1 MSSFRLGASARFFL
15 SLAIVVLAVA
25 GMAFVGLR
33 GLAGVNSANRQVFA
47 DNFLTAE
54 ATSHMNRELARTE
67 VVSLEIAAA
76 PNQATADRLRAQLQE
91 IVIPAVRADIAAVL
105 AIHAGDA
112 PDEKAQIGRIP
123 ALWSAYLAVAR
134 RRLLTA
140 GPNDH
145 GRRTAADVDRT
156 LDRLIAFVSA
166 RQPRE
171 IANAASAHNAA
182 THTYRRIRTWML
194 VVAALAILA
203 AATMIRA
210 GLTLRRLLR
219 SQAHDRRFAESSS
232 EYTGR
237 LQATEDEDEAH
248 ELLRRQLERTHPGSR
263 AVVLS
268 RNNSDD
274 RLEART
280 AVVALEELKPLL
292 EHAVPRA
299 CLAIR
304 FATGYS
310 QGGAREPLTTCE
322 VCGQLPGVS
331 NCEPLLV
338 GGEVIGSV
346 LVNQPDAAERTD
358 PLTVRQTVAQAA
370 PVLGNLRN
378 LALAQLRAATD
389 TLTGLPNQRSVQDT
403 LKRMVAQASRTI
415 TPLTAVLVDL
425 DHFKQVND
433 VYGHDRGD
441 EVLAAV
447 GVAFRNVVREA
458 DFVGRY
464 GGEEFLILL
473 PSTDKPGAVH
483 VAEAV
488 RAAIAAIR
496 VSEID
501 RPITASCGVAG
512 LPDDAGDAVT
522 LFRAADRA
530 LYAAKSEGRDRVHA
544 ADGEPGSHTRPPDSG
559 SPRGPRGHEGRPGV
573 QALPE
578 AEFAGESGPHG

>member
-1 MSSFRLGASARFFL
+1 MARFTLGATTRFFL
-15 SLAIVVLAVA
+15 SLGIVVLAVA
-25 GMAFVGLR
+25 GMAAVGLR
-33 GLAGVNSANRQVFA
+33 GLATVDAANRQVFS

-54 ATSHMNRELARTE
+54 ATNHMNIDLARAE
-67 VVSLEIAAA
+67 VISLQITAA
-76 PNQATADRLRAQLQE
+76 PDEPAADLLRARLQE

-105 AIHAGDA
+105 AIHAGDP
-112 PDEKAQIGRIP
+112 PDERGQIARIP
-123 ALWSAYLAVAR
+123 GLWSAYLAVAHE
-134 RRLLTA
+134 RLLRS
-140 GPNDH
+140 GPNDR
-145 GRRTAADVDRT
+145 GQPTTAAVDRT
-156 LDRLIAFVSA
+156 LGPLIAFVSA

-171 IANAASAHNAA
+171 IADAASAHNVA
-182 THTYRRIRTWML
+182 THTYHRVRTWML
-194 VVAALAILA
+194 VAALLALIA

-210 GLTLRRLLR
+210 GRTLRLLLR
-219 SQAHDRRFAESSS
+219 SQAHDRSFAESSS

-274 RLEART
+274 RLEPRT
-280 AVVALEELKPLL
+280 SLMALEALAPSL

-304 FATGYS
+304 FGTGHS
-310 QGGAREPLTTCE
+310 QGGIREPLTSCE
-322 VCGQLPGVS
+322 VCGGLPGVS
-331 NCEPLLV
+331 SCEPLLV

-346 LVNQPDAAERTD
+346 LVNQPDATEPD
-358 PLTVRQTVAQAA
+358 ESVTVRQAVAQAA

-415 TPLTAVLVDL
+415 SPLAAVLVDL

-447 GVAFRNVVREA
+447 GVAFRNVVRDA

-473 PSTDKPGAVH
+473 PSTGKPGGVQ

-488 RAAIAAIR
+488 RAAIGAIR
-496 VSEID
+496 VAGID
-501 RPITASCGVAG
+501 RPITASCGVAV

-530 LYAAKSEGRDRVHA
+530 LYVAKNDGRDRVHA
-544 ADGEPGSHTRPPDSG
+544 AATGEP
-559 SPRGPRGHEGRPGV
+559 
-573 QALPE
+573 A
-578 AEFAGESGPHG
+578 AAGAPA